1 MNKIFKHKD
10 FNLVV
15 YVEDTDF
22 QGFVY
27 HANYIKYFER
37 ARSDFLT
44 SNNISQTELK
54 ELDLVFVIKSIEIN
68 YLLPAKLGEELTV
81 QTHVTK
87 QTNARMVFDQEILNT
102 ETSERICNGVVEVC
116 LVDTLTKKP
125 KPFPNDLLLI
135 FDKGEVNE

>member
-1 MNKIFKHKD
+1 MNKIFKHKG

-44 SNNISQTELK
+44 FNNISQIELK
-54 ELDLVFVIKSIEIN
+54 ELDLVFVVKSIEIN
-68 YLLPAKLGEELTV
+68 YLLQAKLGEELTV

-135 FDKGEVNE
+135 FDRG

>member
-1 MNKIFKHKD
+1 MSKIFKHKD

-44 SNNISQTELK
+44 SNNISQIELRK
-54 ELDLVFVIKSIEIN
+54 LQLGFVIKSIEIN
-68 YLLPAKLGEELTV
+68 YLLPATLGEELTV
-81 QTHVTK
+81 QTLVTK
-87 QTNARMVFDQEILNT
+87 KSKARLIFKQDIYNSK
-102 ETSERICNGVVEVC
+102 TSEKICSGFVEAC
-116 LVDTLTKKP
+116 LVNIETKKP
-125 KPFPNDLLLI
+125 KPFPIDLLLI

>member
-44 SNNISQTELK
+44 SNNISQIELK

-87 QTNARMVFDQEILNT
+87 KTNARMIFDQEIFNT
-102 ETSERICNGVVEVC
+102 KTSEIICNGVVEVC
-116 LVDTLTKKP
+116 LVNALTKKP

-135 FDKGEVNE
+135 FDRG

>member
-1 MNKIFKHKD
+1 MSKIFKHKD

-44 SNNISQTELK
+44 SNNVSQIKLRK
-54 ELDLVFVIKSIEIN
+54 LQLGFVIKSIEIN
-68 YLLPAKLGEELTV
+68 YLLPATLGEELIV
-81 QTHVTK
+81 QTLVTK
-87 QTNARMVFDQEILNT
+87 KSKARLIFNQDIYNSK
-102 ETSERICNGVVEVC
+102 TSEKICSGFIEAC
-116 LVDTLTKKP
+116 LVNIETKKP

-135 FDKGEVNE
+135 FDRG

>member
-1 MNKIFKHKD
+1 MNKIFKHKG

-44 SNNISQTELK
+44 FNNISQIELK
-54 ELDLVFVIKSIEIN
+54 ELDLVFVVKSIEIN

-116 LVDTLTKKP
+116 LVNTQTKKP

-135 FDKGEVNE
+135 FDRG

>member
-1 MNKIFKHKD
+1 MSKIFKHKD

-37 ARSDFLT
+37 ARTDFLT
-44 SNNISQTELK
+44 SNNVSQIKLRK
-54 ELDLVFVIKSIEIN
+54 LQLGFVIKSIEIN
-68 YLLPAKLGEELTV
+68 YLLPATLGEELIV
-81 QTHVTK
+81 QTLVTK
-87 QTNARMVFDQEILNT
+87 KSKAMLIFNQDIYNSK
-102 ETSERICNGVVEVC
+102 TSEKICSGFVEAC
-116 LVDTLTKKP
+116 LVNIETKKP
-125 KPFPNDLLLI
+125 KPFTNDLLLI

>member
-1 MNKIFKHKD
+1 MSKIFKHKD

-37 ARSDFLT
+37 ARTDFLT
-44 SNNISQTELK
+44 SNNVSQIKLRK
-54 ELDLVFVIKSIEIN
+54 LQLGFVIKSIEIN
-68 YLLPAKLGEELTV
+68 YLLPATLGEELIV
-81 QTHVTK
+81 QTLVTK
-87 QTNARMVFDQEILNT
+87 KSKARLIFNQDIYNSK
-102 ETSERICNGVVEVC
+102 TSEKICSGFVEAC
-116 LVDTLTKKP
+116 LVNIETKKP
-125 KPFPNDLLLI
+125 KPFPSDLLLI

>member
-44 SNNISQTELK
+44 SNNISQIELK

-68 YLLPAKLGEELTV
+68 YLLPAKLGE
-81 QTHVTK
+81 
-87 QTNARMVFDQEILNT
+87 
-102 ETSERICNGVVEVC
+102 
-116 LVDTLTKKP
+116 
-125 KPFPNDLLLI
+125 
-135 FDKGEVNE
+135 

>member
-44 SNNISQTELK
+44 SNNISQIELK
-54 ELDLVFVIKSIEIN
+54 ELDSNARANHTSFAKELGIEIN
-68 YLLPAKLGEELTV
+68 REKVLVEIIELLDKV
-81 QTHVTK
+81 IQK
-87 QTNARMVFDQEILNT
+87 Q
-102 ETSERICNGVVEVC
+102 
-116 LVDTLTKKP
+116 
-125 KPFPNDLLLI
+125 
-135 FDKGEVNE
+135 VNQ

>member
-1 MNKIFKHKD
+1 MSKIFKHKD

-37 ARSDFLT
+37 ARSDFLI
-44 SNNISQTELK
+44 SNNISQIELRK
-54 ELDLVFVIKSIEIN
+54 LQLGFVIKSIEIN
-68 YLLPAKLGEELTV
+68 YLLPATLGEELTV
-81 QTHVTK
+81 QTLVTK
-87 QTNARMVFDQEILNT
+87 KSKARFIFNQDIYNSK
-102 ETSERICNGVVEVC
+102 TSEKICSGFIEAC
-116 LVDTLTKKP
+116 LVNIETKKP

-135 FDKGEVNE
+135 FDNGEVNE

>member
-1 MNKIFKHKD
+1 MSKIFKHKD

-44 SNNISQTELK
+44 SNNIFQIELRK
-54 ELDLVFVIKSIEIN
+54 LQLGFVIKSIEIN
-68 YLLPAKLGEELTV
+68 YLLPATLGEELTV
-81 QTHVTK
+81 QTLVTK
-87 QTNARMVFDQEILNT
+87 KSKARLIFNQDIYNSK
-102 ETSERICNGVVEVC
+102 TSERYAVV
-116 LVDTLTKKP
+116 
-125 KPFPNDLLLI
+125 LLRH
-135 FDKGEVNE
+135 VW

>member
-44 SNNISQTELK
+44 FNNISQIELK
-54 ELDLVFVIKSIEIN
+54 ELDLVFVVKSIEIN

-135 FDKGEVNE
+135 FDRG

>member
-15 YVEDTDF
+15 YAEDTDF

-44 SNNISQTELK
+44 FNNISQMELK

-87 QTNARMVFDQEILNT
+87 KTNARMVFGQEIFNT
-102 ETSERICNGVVEVC
+102 KTSKKICSGVVEVC
-116 LVDTLTKKP
+116 LVNVLTKKP

-135 FDKGEVNE
+135 FDRG

>member
-1 MNKIFKHKD
+1 MNKIFKHKG

-44 SNNISQTELK
+44 FNNISQIELK
-54 ELDLVFVIKSIEIN
+54 ELDLVFVVKSIEIN

-87 QTNARMVFDQEILNT
+87 KTNARMVFDQEILNT

-116 LVDTLTKKP
+116 LVDMLTKKP

-135 FDKGEVNE
+135 FDRG

>member
-44 SNNISQTELK
+44 SNNISQIELK

-87 QTNARMVFDQEILNT
+87 KTNARMIFDQEIFKT
-102 ETSERICNGVVEVC
+102 KTSAIICNGVVEVC
-116 LVDTLTKKP
+116 LVNAVTKKP

-135 FDKGEVNE
+135 FDRG

>member
-1 MNKIFKHKD
+1 MSKIFKHKD

-37 ARSDFLT
+37 ARTDFLT
-44 SNNISQTELK
+44 SNNVSQIKLRK
-54 ELDLVFVIKSIEIN
+54 LQLGFVIKSIEIN
-68 YLLPAKLGEELTV
+68 YLLPATLGEELIV
-81 QTHVTK
+81 QTLVTK
-87 QTNARMVFDQEILNT
+87 KSKARLIFNQDIYNSK
-102 ETSERICNGVVEVC
+102 TSEKICSGFVEAC
-116 LVDTLTKKP
+116 LVNIETKKP

-135 FDKGEVNE
+135 FDRG

>member
-44 SNNISQTELK
+44 FNNISQIELK
-54 ELDLVFVIKSIEIN
+54 ELDLVFVVKSIEIN

-116 LVDTLTKKP
+116 LVNTLTKKP

-135 FDKGEVNE
+135 FDRG

>member
-1 MNKIFKHKD
+1 MNKTFKHKD

-44 SNNISQTELK
+44 FNNISQMELK

-68 YLLPAKLGEELTV
+68 YLLPAKTRRRAYCS
-81 QTHVTK
+81 
-87 QTNARMVFDQEILNT
+87 NSRN
-102 ETSERICNGVVEVC
+102 
-116 LVDTLTKKP
+116 KKN
-125 KPFPNDLLLI
+125 KC
-135 FDKGEVNE
+135 

>member
-1 MNKIFKHKD
+1 MNKIFKHKG

-44 SNNISQTELK
+44 FNNISQIELK
-54 ELDLVFVIKSIEIN
+54 ELDLVFVVKSIEIN

>member
-1 MNKIFKHKD
+1 MSKIFKHKD

-37 ARSDFLT
+37 ARSNFLA
-44 SNNISQTELK
+44 SNNISQTGLRK
-54 ELDLVFVIKSIEIN
+54 LQLGFVIKSIEIN
-68 YLLPAKLGEELTV
+68 YILPATLGDELTV
-81 QTHVTK
+81 QTLITK
-87 QTNARMVFDQEILNT
+87 KSKARLIFNQDIYNSK
-102 ETSERICNGVVEVC
+102 TSEKICCGFVEVC
-116 LVDTLTKKP
+116 LVNIETKKP

-135 FDKGEVNE
+135 FDRGEVNE

>member
-1 MNKIFKHKD
+1 MSKIFKHKD

-37 ARSDFLT
+37 ARSDFLI
-44 SNNISQTELK
+44 SNNISQIKLRN
-54 ELDLVFVIKSIEIN
+54 LQLGFVIKSIEIN
-68 YLLPAKLGEELTV
+68 YLLPATLGEELTV
-81 QTHVTK
+81 QTLVTK
-87 QTNARMVFDQEILNT
+87 KSKARLIFNQDIYNSK
-102 ETSERICNGVVEVC
+102 TSKKICSGFVEAC
-116 LVDTLTKKP
+116 LVNIETKKP

-135 FDKGEVNE
+135 FDRG

>member
-1 MNKIFKHKD
+1 MSKIFKHKD

-44 SNNISQTELK
+44 SNNISQIKLRK
-54 ELDLVFVIKSIEIN
+54 LQLGFVIKSVEIN
-68 YLLPAKLGEELTV
+68 YLLPATLGEELIV
-81 QTHVTK
+81 QTLVTK
-87 QTNARMVFDQEILNT
+87 KSKARLIFNQDIYNSK
-102 ETSERICNGVVEVC
+102 TSEKICSGFVEAC
-116 LVDTLTKKP
+116 LVNIETKKP

-135 FDKGEVNE
+135 FDNGEAHG

>member
-1 MNKIFKHKD
+1 MNKIFKHKG

-44 SNNISQTELK
+44 FNNI
-54 ELDLVFVIKSIEIN
+54 LD
-68 YLLPAKLGEELTV
+68 
-81 QTHVTK
+81 Q
-87 QTNARMVFDQEILNT
+87 
-102 ETSERICNGVVEVC
+102 
-116 LVDTLTKKP
+116 TLTTLSFILLKLLNEP
-125 KPFPNDLLLI
+125 KVIFFSFRHGGSDNDLIELRPEWQFQI
-135 FDKGEVNE
+135 FGKYIIFSE

>member
-44 SNNISQTELK
+44 SNNISQIELK

-68 YLLPAKLGEELTV
+68 YLLPAKLGEELAV

-87 QTNARMVFDQEILNT
+87 KTNARMI
-102 ETSERICNGVVEVC
+102 G
-116 LVDTLTKKP
+116 
-125 KPFPNDLLLI
+125 
-135 FDKGEVNE
+135 

>member
-44 SNNISQTELK
+44 SNNISQIELK

-87 QTNARMVFDQEILNT
+87 KTNARMIFDQEIFNT
-102 ETSERICNGVVEVC
+102 KTSEIICNGVVEVC
-116 LVDTLTKKP
+116 
-125 KPFPNDLLLI
+125 
-135 FDKGEVNE
+135 

>member
-1 MNKIFKHKD
+1 MNKIFKYKD

-44 SNNISQTELK
+44 SNNISQIELK

-87 QTNARMVFDQEILNT
+87 KTNARMIFDQEILNT

-116 LVDTLTKKP
+116 LVNTQTKKP

-135 FDKGEVNE
+135 FDRG

>member
-44 SNNISQTELK
+44 FNNISQIELK

-87 QTNARMVFDQEILNT
+87 KTNARMIFDQEIFNT
-102 ETSERICNGVVEVC
+102 KTSKIICSGVVEVC
-116 LVDTLTKKP
+116 LVNVLTKKP

-135 FDKGEVNE
+135 FDRG

>member
-1 MNKIFKHKD
+1 MNKIFKHKG

-44 SNNISQTELK
+44 FNNISQIELK
-54 ELDLVFVIKSIEIN
+54 ELDLVFVVKSIEIN

-81 QTHVTK
+81 QTLVTK
-87 QTNARMVFDQEILNT
+87 KTNARIIFDQEILNT

-135 FDKGEVNE
+135 FDRG

>member
-1 MNKIFKHKD
+1 MNKIFKHKG

-44 SNNISQTELK
+44 FNNISQIELK
-54 ELDLVFVIKSIEIN
+54 ELDLVFVVKSIEIN
-68 YLLPAKLGEELTV
+68 YLLPAKLGEELNV

-116 LVDTLTKKP
+116 LVDMLTKKP

-135 FDKGEVNE
+135 FDRG

>member
-1 MNKIFKHKD
+1 MSKIFKHKD

-37 ARSDFLT
+37 ARSNFLT
-44 SNNISQTELK
+44 SYNISQVELRK
-54 ELDLVFVIKSIEIN
+54 HQLGFVIKSIEIN
-68 YLLPAKLGEELTV
+68 YILPATLGDELTV
-81 QTHVTK
+81 QTLIIKKSKARLIFK
-87 QTNARMVFDQEILNT
+87 QDIYNSK
-102 ETSERICNGVVEVC
+102 TSEKICSGFVEAC
-116 LVDTLTKKP
+116 LVNIETKKP
-125 KPFPNDLLLI
+125 KSLPNDLLLI